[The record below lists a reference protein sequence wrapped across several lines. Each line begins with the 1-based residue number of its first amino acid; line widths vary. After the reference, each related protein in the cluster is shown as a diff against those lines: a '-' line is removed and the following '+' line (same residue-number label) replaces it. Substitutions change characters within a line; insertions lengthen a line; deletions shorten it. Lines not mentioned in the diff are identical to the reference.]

1 VKARPEPVAHQDR
14 PRRRQRTLGSLPLAA
29 LAILACSCGSA
40 VASGDR
46 RAAKGEKLIAQTATA
61 RLYGIGDPAGTRE
74 VRYFICG
81 RSTGHR

>member
-1 VKARPEPVAHQDR
+1 MPKLAVA
-14 PRRRQRTLGSLPLAA
+14 PRRLPAALAALLPLAA